1 MTREEMKWRMKGQV
15 NDVSHPGP
23 LPEPACSAGFQ
34 TAVETMVWL
43 GERTRP
49 RVPFSAPRGKC
60 RAYGEA
66 AEREA
71 RSATPEGGC
80 APQNEA
86 ERPSRR
92 EPRGQGCCSVENMGD
107 RSRVVR
113 TPTPRGA
120 AACQ

>member
-66 AEREA
+66 FKRHGQVTRTAAEREA

-80 APQNEA
+80 APRNE
-86 ERPSRR
+86 EKRPSRQETPGLR
-92 EPRGQGCCSVENMGD
+92 WGIFSTEQQPCPRV
-107 RSRVVR
+107 
-113 TPTPRGA
+113 
-120 AACQ
+120 